1 MLMSH
6 RILDDTAICTTLR
19 PQYPGGINMQEKT
32 TNRHK
37 SAVSLMVT
45 LTTIITA
52 LLTFITVSK
61 SVPGETVTSDYR
73 G

>member
-1 MLMSH
+1 MKET
-6 RILDDTAICTTLR
+6 R
-19 PQYPGGINMQEKT
+19 N
-32 TNRHK
+32 NRQK
-37 SAVSLMVT
+37 SAVTLMIT
-45 LTTIITA
+45 LSIIMTA